1 MTNRATGFV
10 MFMLTLIRRG
20 FVVTGNGMPCSSV
33 ASHDIANALLA
44 WQKSGD
50 EVWLEHVIVATL
62 PRLEHAARSVLR
74 RLHISDWSAVD
85 DTLSLVF
92 DHLRR
97 LPATMPGERSV
108 ARFVNHPDTR
118 CSVGDPG
125 LAYLVWLAHER
136 AFDVARQ
143 RKRQA
148 TRRMRFKNLGHVPH
162 VDDTGID
169 THTNADEVES
179 DATARMHDALK
190 RLEPRLCT
198 VIQLLLDGKSRAVI
212 AHVLGV
218 CEGTV
223 SRLRTRA
230 IAELKRLMT
239 EL

>member
-85 DTLSLVF
+85 DALSLVL

-97 LPATMPGERSV
+97 LPATTPGERAV
-108 ARFVNHPDTR
+108 RRFEMGRGTGHG
-118 CSVGDPG
+118 SGDPG

-143 RKRQA
+143 RKRQV
-148 TRRMRFKNLGHVPH
+148 TRRMRFKNLGHVPY

-169 THTNADEVES
+169 THANADEIES
-179 DATARMHDALK
+179 DATARMHDALPL
-190 RLEPRLCT
+190 LEPRSRT
-198 VIQLLLDGKSRAVI
+198 VVELLLDGKSQAVI

-230 IAELKRLMT
+230 IAELRRL
-239 EL
+239 LA

>member
-1 MTNRATGFV
+1 MGSK
-10 MFMLTLIRRG
+10 
-20 FVVTGNGMPCSSV
+20 GMPSPHTV
-33 ASHDIANALLA
+33 SHDIADALRA
-44 WQKSGD
+44 WQETAD
-50 EVWLEHVIVATL
+50 ESWLEHVITQTL

-74 RLHISDWSAVD
+74 RLHVSDWSAVD

-97 LPATMPGERSV
+97 LPATMPGERTV
-108 ARFVNHPDTR
+108 ARFVNHRDTR
-118 CSVGDPG
+118 HSVGDPG

-148 TRRMRFKNLGHVPH
+148 TRRMRFMNLGHVPH

-169 THTNADEVES
+169 ALTNADEVES
-179 DATARMHDALK
+179 DVTARLQDAVAL
-190 RLEPRLCT
+190 LEPRLRT
-198 VIQLLLDGKSRAVI
+198 VVELLLEGKSQAVI
-212 AHVLGV
+212 AHVLVV

>member
-1 MTNRATGFV
+1 MP
-10 MFMLTLIRRG
+10 
-20 FVVTGNGMPCSSV
+20 GNGMPCSPV

-85 DTLSLVF
+85 DALSLVL

-97 LPATMPGERSV
+97 LPATTPNERTV
-108 ARFVNHPDTR
+108 ARFENRCDTGR
-118 CSVGDPG
+118 GVGDPG

-148 TRRMRFKNLGHVPH
+148 TRRMRFKNLGHVPY

-198 VIQLLLDGKSRAVI
+198 VVELLLDGKSQAVI

-223 SRLRTRA
+223 SRLRARA

>member
-1 MTNRATGFV
+1 MGSK
-10 MFMLTLIRRG
+10 
-20 FVVTGNGMPCSSV
+20 GMPSPHTV
-33 ASHDIANALLA
+33 SHDIADALQA
-44 WQKSGD
+44 WQESGD
-50 EVWLEHVIVATL
+50 DAWLEHVIAHSL

-74 RLHISDWSAVD
+74 RLHVSDWSAVD

-97 LPATMPGERSV
+97 LPATAPDERTV
-108 ARFVNHPDTR
+108 ARFEHRRDAGR
-118 CSVGDPG
+118 SGGDPG

-136 AFDVARQ
+136 ACDVARQ

-148 TRRMRFKNLGHVPH
+148 TRRMRFMNLGHVPH
-162 VDDTGID
+162 VDGTGID
-169 THTNADEVES
+169 AHTHADEVAS
-179 DATARMHDALK
+179 DVTTRLPDAVAL
-190 RLEPRLCT
+190 LEPRLRT
-198 VIQLLLDGKSRAVI
+198 VVELLLEGKSQAVI

-230 IAELKRLMT
+230 IAELKRLLT

>member
-1 MTNRATGFV
+1 
-10 MFMLTLIRRG
+10 
-20 FVVTGNGMPCSSV
+20 MPSPHTV
-33 ASHDIANALLA
+33 SHDIADALQA
-44 WQKSGD
+44 WQESGD
-50 EVWLEHVIVATL
+50 DAWLEHVIAHSL

-74 RLHISDWSAVD
+74 RLHVSDWSAVD
-85 DTLSLVF
+85 DALSLVL

-97 LPATMPGERSV
+97 LPATTPNERTV
-108 ARFVNHPDTR
+108 ARFENRCDTGR
-118 CSVGDPG
+118 GVGDSG
-125 LAYLVWLAHER
+125 LAYLVWMAHER

-169 THTNADEVES
+169 ALTNADEVER

-198 VIQLLLDGKSRAVI
+198 VIQLLLDGKSQAVI

>member
-1 MTNRATGFV
+1 
-10 MFMLTLIRRG
+10 
-20 FVVTGNGMPCSSV
+20 MPSPHAV
-33 ASHDIANALLA
+33 PHDIADALQA
-44 WQKSGD
+44 WQESGD
-50 EVWLEHVIVATL
+50 DAWLGHVIVATL

-97 LPATMPGERSV
+97 LPATTPGEHAVR
-108 ARFVNHPDTR
+108 RFETGRGTR
-118 CSVGDPG
+118 HGSGDPG

-148 TRRMRFKNLGHVPH
+148 TRRMRFMNLGHVPH

-169 THTNADEVES
+169 ALTNADEVES
-179 DATARMHDALK
+179 DVTARMHDALK

-198 VIQLLLDGKSRAVI
+198 VVELLLDGKSQAVI

-230 IAELKRLMT
+230 IAELKRLLT

>member
-1 MTNRATGFV
+1 MG
-10 MFMLTLIRRG
+10 
-20 FVVTGNGMPCSSV
+20 GNGMPSPRAV
-33 ASHDIANALLA
+33 PHDIADALRA
-44 WQKSGD
+44 WQETAD
-50 EVWLEHVIVATL
+50 ESWLAHVITHTL

-97 LPATMPGERSV
+97 LPAPMPGERTV
-108 ARFVNHPDTR
+108 ARFVNHRDTR
-118 CSVGDPG
+118 HSVGDPG

-143 RKRQA
+143 RKREA
-148 TRRMRFKNLGHVPH
+148 TRRMRFMNLGHVPH
-162 VDDTGID
+162 VDGTGID
-169 THTNADEVES
+169 AHTNADEVES
-179 DATARMHDALK
+179 DVTARLPDAVAL
-190 RLEPRLCT
+190 LEPRLRS
-198 VIQLLLDGKSRAVI
+198 VVELLLEGKSLAVI

-230 IAELKRLMT
+230 IAELRRL
-239 EL
+239 LA